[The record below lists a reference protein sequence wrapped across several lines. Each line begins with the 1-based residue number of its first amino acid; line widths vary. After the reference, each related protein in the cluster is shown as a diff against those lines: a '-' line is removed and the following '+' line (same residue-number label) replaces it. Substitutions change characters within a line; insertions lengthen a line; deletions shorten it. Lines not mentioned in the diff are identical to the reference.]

1 MFLQPAKGI
10 APAGLPLPPSYSL
23 GKRILLAVAKTAA
36 YGLLSVLLAVPF
48 FLAAGQIAGAEAM
61 QALQSPDLGRVDP
74 RVLAG
79 IWLGLLAGSVGATWF
94 FRRVVDRQPVATAG
108 WRLPGAAPDF
118 GKGALLGITLITLGF
133 LSLFLLGRIDMQG
146 LDFRGQTLLA
156 WVIFFLFQTTY
167 EEVVFRGYLL
177 RMLAEYFKP
186 LAALLVT
193 SALFGILHAPND
205 NFSPIGLINILL
217 AGLLLGALV
226 LRTGRIWAAVG
237 LHFTWNLFQSV
248 IFGFPVSGLT
258 TYRLLRIEVEG
269 PAWLSGGPFGLEGS
283 LLMTLLLG
291 ACLWPQRR
299 IFTTASPA

>member
-10 APAGLPLPPSYSL
+10 APAALPPSPPYSP
-23 GKRILLAVAKTAA
+23 GKRILLATAKTVA
-36 YGLLSVLLAVPF
+36 YGLLSLLLAVPF
-48 FLAAGQIAGAEAM
+48 FLAVGQIAGAEAM
-61 QALQSPDLGRVDP
+61 QTLQSTDLARADP
-74 RVLAG
+74 WILAG

-108 WRLPGAAPDF
+108 WRLPGAGPDF

-146 LDFRGQTLLA
+146 IDFRGQTLLA

-177 RMLAEYFKP
+177 RMLSEYFQP
-186 LAALLVT
+186 LGALLVT
-193 SALFGILHAPND
+193 SVLFGILHVPNE

-248 IFGFPVSGLT
+248 IYGFPVSGLT

-283 LLMTLLLG
+283 VFTALLLG

-299 IFTTASPA
+299 VFITSPSA